1 MDNNICRFISK
12 SNTKDDLHP
21 VNFVLETKIFPFN
34 GLVTLSLYRMV
45 LVKRGTGT
53 LQIPGD
59 SFPLREGDIF
69 FLSPSFPYYIDSD
82 GEFEYMYISYLGAKA
97 TMIMDKLGVNNQ
109 NIIFHGFDDL
119 IPLWEKALT
128 AENPATLGIR
138 TEGILLY
145 SFSVLGENL
154 MKFENNEKTMDTAS
168 VIKKYI
174 DEHYCDSE
182 LTLEKISHE
191 LSYNKKYISSVFKKA
206 LNINLSSYLN
216 TIRVQHALTFMEQ
229 NFTSIKDISYLCG
242 FRDQLYF
249 TKVFKSKT
257 GMTPKEY
264 IAQLKHKQ

>member
-12 SNTKDDLHP
+12 SSTEADLHP

-45 LVKRGTGT
+45 LVKRGIGT
-53 LQIPGD
+53 LQIPGN

-69 FLSPSFPYYIDSD
+69 FLSPSLPYYIDSD
-82 GEFEYMYISYLGAKA
+82 GGFEYMYISYLGAKA
-97 TMIMDKLGVNNQ
+97 TMIMDKLGVNSQ
-109 NIIFHGFDDL
+109 NIIFHGFRDL
-119 IPLWEKALT
+119 IPLWEKALAAQNT
-128 AENPATLGIR
+128 ATLGIR
-138 TEGILLY
+138 TEGLLLY

-154 MKFENNEKTMDTAS
+154 MKFENNGKTADAAS
-168 VIKKYI
+168 LIKKYI
-174 DEHYCDSE
+174 DDHYCDSE
-182 LTLEKISHE
+182 LTLEKISRE
-191 LSYNKKYISSVFKKA
+191 LSYNKKYLSSVFKKA
-206 LNINLSSYLN
+206 FKVNLSSYLN

-249 TKVFKSKT
+249 AKVFKSKI

-264 IAQLKHKQ
+264 ITQLKK